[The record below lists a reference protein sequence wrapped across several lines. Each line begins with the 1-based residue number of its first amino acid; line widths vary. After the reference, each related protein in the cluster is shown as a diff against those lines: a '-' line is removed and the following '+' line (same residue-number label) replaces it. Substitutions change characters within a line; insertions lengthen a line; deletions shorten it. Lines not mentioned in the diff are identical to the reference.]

1 MRSSL
6 RRTTRTDRV
15 RTSRDRWLVAYA
27 DMITLLMACFASL
40 YASTLDH
47 PAPKGPVAQAG
58 VVAPPNDPPAR
69 SLTPKPVD
77 DAAALRLALEGIIAR
92 EGEIAAIEVTIDARG
107 LVISLPES
115 GSFPPGTAT
124 LTPAAQRVV
133 RAIATGLRD
142 TLNPIRIEG
151 HTDDLP
157 IATTE
162 FKSNWELSTARAT
175 HVVQFLIE
183 EAGVP
188 PARLSAAGDGQYRP
202 RVANDSAAHRSRN
215 RRIDIV
221 VLGTVT
227 AAMVEPVVGAM
238 R

>member
-1 MRSSL
+1 MRGVLSH
-6 RRTTRTDRV
+6 TTRADRV
-15 RTSRDRWLVAYA
+15 RPSRDRWLVAYA

-40 YASTLDH
+40 YASTLDR
-47 PAPKGPVAQAG
+47 PAAKAPAAQAG
-58 VVAPPNDPPAR
+58 VVALP
-69 SLTPKPVD
+69 LVPKLSD
-77 DAAALRLALEGIIAR
+77 DAVALRLALEGIIAR
-92 EGEIAAIEVTIDARG
+92 EGEIASIEVTVDARG

-115 GSFPPGTAT
+115 GSFPPGSAT

-133 RAIATGLRD
+133 RAIASGLRD
-142 TLNPIRIEG
+142 SPNPIRIEG
-151 HTDDLP
+151 HTDDVP
-157 IATTE
+157 IATVE

-183 EAGVP
+183 EAAVP
-188 PARLSAAGDGQYRP
+188 PGRLSAAGYGQYRP

>member
-1 MRSSL
+1 MRGIL
-6 RRTTRTDRV
+6 RRTSRVDRV

-27 DMITLLMACFASL
+27 DMVTLLMACFASL

-47 PAPKGPVAQAG
+47 PAPTSPVAQAG
-58 VVAPPNDPPAR
+58 VVTLP
-69 SLTPKPVD
+69 LVPKPSD
-77 DAAALRLALEGIIAR
+77 EALALRLALEGIIAR

-115 GSFPPGTAT
+115 GSFPPGSAV

-133 RAIATGLRD
+133 RAIAVGLHD
-142 TLNPIRIEG
+142 TQNPIRIEG
-151 HTDDLP
+151 HTDDVP

-183 EAGVP
+183 DAGVP
-188 PARLSAAGDGQYRP
+188 PARMSAAGYGQYRP
-202 RVANDSAAHRSRN
+202 RVPNDSAQHRSRN

>member
-1 MRSSL
+1 MREIL
-6 RRTTRTDRV
+6 RRTSRTDRV

-40 YASTLDH
+40 YASTLDR
-47 PAPKGPVAQAG
+47 PAASSPVVQAS
-58 VVAPPNDPPAR
+58 VVALPLA
-69 SLTPKPVD
+69 PKPVD
-77 DAAALRLALEGIIAR
+77 EAIALRLALEGIIAR
-92 EGEIAAIEVTIDARG
+92 EGEIASIEVSIDARG

-115 GSFPPGTAT
+115 GSFPPGSAA

-133 RAIATGLRD
+133 RAIAVGLHD
-142 TLNPIRIEG
+142 TPNPIRIEG

-157 IATTE
+157 IATAE

-183 EAGVP
+183 DAGVP
-188 PARLSAAGDGQYRP
+188 PVRLSAAGYGQYRP
-202 RVANDSAAHRSRN
+202 RVINDSAAHRSRN

-221 VLGTVT
+221 VLGVVT